1 RTAGAPN
8 RRATGE
14 GRMAKEQWAETAVGA
29 VVIAAAAGFLAYSLT
44 VGGKGAGHGYE
55 VQAKFGQVGAL
66 APGAVVSVA
75 GVKVGTVSSITLDPK
90 TFLAVVKLDLDSKT
104 PLPSDSVAKI
114 TSDGLLGGQHIS
126 IEPGGATDSLK
137 AGSEI
142 ENTQGAVDLFSLVG
156 QFLRPSAPANGAAPA
171 QPGAPPSTAPDAAK
185 AGAGA

>member
-1 RTAGAPN
+1 
-8 RRATGE
+8 
-14 GRMAKEQWAETAVGA
+14 MAKEQWAETAVGA

-44 VGGKGAGHGYE
+44 VGGKGAAHGYQ

-75 GVKVGTVSSITLDPK
+75 GVKVGSVSSITLDPK
-90 TFLAVVKLDLDSKT
+90 TFLAVVKLDLDAKT
-104 PLPSDSVAKI
+104 PLPADSVAKI

-126 IEPGGATDSLK
+126 IEPGGSPDNLK

-142 ENTQGAVDLFSLVG
+142 ENTQGSVDLFGLVG
-156 QFLRPSAPANGAAPA
+156 QFLRPSNPAGGAAGQTPAPA
-171 QPGAPPSTAPDAAK
+171 PSAAPDAAK